1 MSPFRGK
8 LGVSKGIRRPG
19 EVGAPKDRGPR
30 YEPLFCYP
38 IGSDASPSTKPISG
52 HKYFILYSAI
62 FRSLN
67 HINNSNRG
75 AKGGLFSLTRQ
86 NRS

>member
-8 LGVSKGIRRPG
+8 SGVSKGIRRPG
-19 EVGAPKDRGPR
+19 EVGALKDRGPK

-38 IGSDASPSTKPISG
+38 TESDASPSTKSISG
-52 HKYFILYSAI
+52 HNYFILYSAI
-62 FRSLN
+62 FRSFN
-67 HINNSNRG
+67 HINISNRG

>member
-8 LGVSKGIRRPG
+8 SGVSKGIRRPG

-30 YEPLFCYP
+30 NEPLFYYP
-38 IGSDASPSTKPISG
+38 MESDVSPSTKPISG

-62 FRSLN
+62 FRYLN
-67 HINNSNRG
+67 HINISNRG
-75 AKGGLFSLTRQ
+75 AKGGLSSLTRQ